1 MNEEE
6 EENMKTTIIVLAGE
20 LVKMGVEAIWERLR
34 GENRENREE
43 SGPAAVNTE
52 QETEDEEP

>member
-6 EENMKTTIIVLAGE
+6 EENMKNTIIVLAGE

-34 GENRENREE
+34 GDDRENRQE
-43 SGPAAVNTE
+43 SGPAVADTE